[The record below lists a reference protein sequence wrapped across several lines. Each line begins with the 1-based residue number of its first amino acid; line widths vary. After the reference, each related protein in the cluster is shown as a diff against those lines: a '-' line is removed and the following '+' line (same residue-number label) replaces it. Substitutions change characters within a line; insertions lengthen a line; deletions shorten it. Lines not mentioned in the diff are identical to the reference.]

1 MSVRSARLKP
11 VILWVLQGLFLLRVL
26 GQVYVGLYA
35 PAWLP
40 PWPEW
45 YSGLL
50 PYPLL
55 LPAQVLLLMWMTMIS
70 YDNTR
75 GAGRFCVESAR
86 VRRRLRWFAVLY
98 AAVMAVRYV
107 LTMALAPEMRWLHG
121 TIPIVFHWVLASY
134 IAALTLPARPGAGPS
149 G

>member
-1 MSVRSARLKP
+1 VSAPLASFKP
-11 VILWVLQGLFLLRVL
+11 LLLWTLQGLFLLRLL

-35 PAWLP
+35 PEWLP

-55 LPAQVLLLMWMTMIS
+55 LPAQLLLLLWMTVIS
-70 YDNTR
+70 SDNTR
-75 GAGRFCVESAR
+75 AAGRFHVESAR
-86 VRRRLRWFAVLY
+86 VRRRLRWVAALY

-107 LTMALAPEMRWLHG
+107 VTMALAPEMRWLHG
-121 TIPIVFHWVLASY
+121 TIPIAFHWVLAGY
-134 IAALTLPARPGAGPS
+134 IAALTLPTRARGG
-149 G
+149 